1 MFKIVNKDEFY
12 QIMTWGGYTPQAS
25 LCSHEN
31 VLEEY
36 TNGPIIV
43 GMVIGTTNR
52 MYLVDSAAYTVY
64 HANRR
69 S

>member
-12 QIMTWGGYTPQAS
+12 QIMTWGGYIPQVS
-25 LCSHEN
+25 LYSHEN
-31 VLEEY
+31 VLKEY
-36 TNGPIIV
+36 MNGPIIV
-43 GMVIGTTNR
+43 GMVIDTANR